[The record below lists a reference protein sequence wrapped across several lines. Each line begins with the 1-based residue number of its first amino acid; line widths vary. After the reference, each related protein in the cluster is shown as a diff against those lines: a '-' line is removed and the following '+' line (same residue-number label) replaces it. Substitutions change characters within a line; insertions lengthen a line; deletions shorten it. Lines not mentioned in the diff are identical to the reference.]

1 MHDDYAELLRAGRGW
16 AILGGAGDDAD
27 DVASEAVT
35 RLWRRDAAGA
45 VWPAPAARFAYL
57 HRAVQ
62 TILIDR
68 ARAAQAQCRGGALSL
83 SREPAAGRS
92 LAERVVAGGD
102 AEAEAIGRIA
112 LAETLAALGRLG
124 RDGRAVAMHAA
135 GYTPREIARALG
147 LRPRTA
153 YAALAAGR
161 AALRMQT

>member
-1 MHDDYAELLRAGRGW
+1 MHDDYAEPLRAARVW
-16 AILGGAGDDAD
+16 ALIGGAGDDAD

-35 RLWRRDAAGA
+35 RLWRRDAAWPA
-45 VWPAPAARFAYL
+45 WPAPAARYAYL

-68 ARAAQAQCRGGALSL
+68 ARADRAMCRAAETVSL
-83 SREPAAGRS
+83 TWQPAGQKP
-92 LAERVVAGGD
+92 LAERVAGGD
-102 AEAEAIGRIA
+102 AEAEALGRLA
-112 LAETLAALGRLG
+112 LAEALAALGRLG

-135 GYTPREIARALG
+135 GYTPREIAAALG

-161 AALRMQT
+161 AALRMRT